1 MSRRQRASSAS
12 VAPGPGTTAVH
23 PAFTRAGV
31 FGMQRMSRMAVTSR
45 LKRAAMRSSVR
56 PAAIEITSVFSFTTS
71 RISAI
76 TSGKNWGFTASTSTS
91 AASATSRL
99 LAVTAMPNCSARF
112 CRVASVLA
120 EPMMLAAV
128 ITVASPSSPLNV
140 VPSRSRPPIMAVAIF
155 PSPTKP
161 IFMGILPFPFC
172 KDPQTDSIIFA
183 RPEVLSSLETP
194 IYFWFAPRNSH
205 LFLFCGY

>member
-1 MSRRQRASSAS
+1 M
-12 VAPGPGTTAVH
+12 
-23 PAFTRAGV
+23 
-31 FGMQRMSRMAVTSR
+31 
-45 LKRAAMRSSVR
+45 
-56 PAAIEITSVFSFTTS
+56 FSFTTS

>member
-1 MSRRQRASSAS
+1 MTETKTDTQ
-12 VAPGPGTTAVH
+12 
-23 PAFTRAGV
+23 
-31 FGMQRMSRMAVTSR
+31 QQ
-45 LKRAAMRSSVR
+45 
-56 PAAIEITSVFSFTTS
+56 
-71 RISAI
+71 
-76 TSGKNWGFTASTSTS
+76 
-91 AASATSRL
+91 
-99 LAVTAMPNCSARF
+99 
-112 CRVASVLA
+112 
-120 EPMMLAAV
+120 
-128 ITVASPSSPLNV
+128 
-140 VPSRSRPPIMAVAIF
+140 MAVAIF

>member
-1 MSRRQRASSAS
+1 MNMKTKAGEEPAVALAASISRSGMTMARPKLSMSRRQRASSAS

-45 LKRAAMRSSVR
+45 SKRPAMRSSVR
-56 PAAIEITSVFSFTTS
+56 PAAMEITRVFSLTAS

-120 EPMMLAAV
+120 EPDDVGGGDHSHVAVFAAERCVLAQQ
-128 ITVASPSSPLNV
+128 ASDN
-140 VPSRSRPPIMAVAIF
+140 
-155 PSPTKP
+155 
-161 IFMGILPFPFC
+161 G
-172 KDPQTDSIIFA
+172 
-183 RPEVLSSLETP
+183 
-194 IYFWFAPRNSH
+194 
-205 LFLFCGY
+205 CGHVS